1 MLWIVFLWKTGSL
14 KYLSITRAEEGTCTH
29 SVSMVFLEVMPSE
42 DLKWE
47 NSAKSNFPYNS
58 SVGHLHMKDF
68 HSVKN
73 EIIRKWVLWYGYF
86 STFLSTL
93 CGPEKNC
100 KGTISWLFLSLTKT
114 NDLTDMNNFY
124 IKSERVPPTTIG

>member
-1 MLWIVFLWKTGSL
+1 
-14 KYLSITRAEEGTCTH
+14 
-29 SVSMVFLEVMPSE
+29 MVFLEVMPSE

-73 EIIRKWVLWYGYF
+73 EIIRKWVL
-86 STFLSTL
+86 
-93 CGPEKNC
+93 
-100 KGTISWLFLSLTKT
+100 
-114 NDLTDMNNFY
+114 
-124 IKSERVPPTTIG
+124 